1 MRWTMYS
8 SVPTSSH
15 SLSKKWKQLI
25 KFYLDLFSMDESKDP
40 DLCNI
45 RVDRLGT
52 TIIFLY
58 SFFWCLNSSG
68 TGCSIW
74 TYAPTHTIIFLY
86 SSKGCTVP
94 LGCYMKWNRD
104 DGTVVKSCFLWSK
117 SAQVSLN
124 DVWFVQH
131 FTHHFHSCYFFLQL
145 EFLILSLNT
154 SVLFHYIWECVSY
167 IFPERLRRRLVLQLA
182 QSNYLPR
189 LPTHPS
195 KP

>member
-1 MRWTMYS
+1 MYS

-25 KFYLDLFSMDESKDP
+25 KYYLDLFSMDESKEP

-58 SFFWCLNSSG
+58 SG
-68 TGCSIW
+68 
-74 TYAPTHTIIFLY
+74 
-86 SSKGCTVP
+86 KGCTFP
-94 LGCYMKWNRD
+94 WGCYMKRNRD

-145 EFLILSLNT
+145 EFLILNLNT

-182 QSNYLPR
+182 QSSYLPR
-189 LPTHPS
+189 PPTHPS
-195 KP
+195 IP